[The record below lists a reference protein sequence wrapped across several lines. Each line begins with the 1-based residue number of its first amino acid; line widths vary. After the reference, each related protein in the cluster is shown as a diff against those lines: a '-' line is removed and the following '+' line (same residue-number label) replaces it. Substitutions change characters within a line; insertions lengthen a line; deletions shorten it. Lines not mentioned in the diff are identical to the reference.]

1 MNPSEPD
8 PHYTWSELAVR
19 AQGQDCLESEQ
30 VLTHPSLE
38 VCSYELP
45 TLKAGM
51 EGQTVRLWAGGMVML
66 ERGQGRGQGKVQVKV
81 QGKI

>member
-8 PHYTWSELAVR
+8 S
-19 AQGQDCLESEQ
+19 QGQDCLESEQ

-51 EGQTVRLWAGGMVML
+51 VGQTEVVGGGNGNAGDGTG
-66 ERGQGRGQGKVQVKV
+66 EDIGGCCGVKRHSCCW
-81 QGKI
+81 GG

>member
-8 PHYTWSELAVR
+8 S
-19 AQGQDCLESEQ
+19 QGQDCLESEQ

-51 EGQTVRLWAGGMVML
+51 VGQTVRLWVEGMVML
-66 ERGQGRGQGKVQVKV
+66 EMV

>member
-8 PHYTWSELAVR
+8 PPYTWSELAVR
-19 AQGQDCLESEQ
+19 AQGQDCLESRQ

-38 VCSYELP
+38 VCSCELP

-51 EGQTVRLWAGGMVML
+51 VGQTVRLWVEGMVML
-66 ERGQGRGQGKVQVKV
+66 EMV